1 MSALLEPRVR
11 FLPDSALWCWE
22 LVDSTSGAL
31 VASSWT
37 ELWEAYPSPDEASEA
52 ASEYLRRAETWRAA

>member
-11 FLPDSALWCWE
+11 FLADSALWCWE
-22 LVDSTSGAL
+22 LVDPTSGAL

-37 ELWEAYPSPDEASEA
+37 ELWEAYPSPEMASEA
-52 ASEYLRRAETWRAA
+52 ATEYLRHLDKRAA